1 MFRLTWSRT
10 VRYIGADTHSAGGD
24 PALKLHKSDLWPRL
38 DSWTA
43 VRARLLACP
52 FDGAH
57 EPRPER
63 PTAASRRVA
72 LPGKDFHPHPFGPK
86 LLSSV
91 GLGPIR
97 PPVPRNCLKLPQSNI
112 SGVLAVMHF
121 SDFSAKSVHSPR
133 PPGAVSPAR
142 AARDFFALR
151 PLKTLVFN
159 AFQCT
164 SHHVYEPWDPSLT
177 HLICHPHEHSS
188 EERARNTQVLL

>member
-1 MFRLTWSRT
+1 MRVTTVLRT
-10 VRYIGADTHSAGGD
+10 TEES
-24 PALKLHKSDLWPRL
+24 
-38 DSWTA
+38 
-43 VRARLLACP
+43 
-52 FDGAH
+52 
-57 EPRPER
+57 
-63 PTAASRRVA
+63 TAASGYQVSASKDRCASTCVGGGFLRA
-72 LPGKDFHPHPFGPK
+72 KDFHPRPFGPK